1 MSISALVFILAFS
14 YFLFSAFKKGPIYG
28 VYAYMLAFYMHPQSK
43 YWGASLPDLRW
54 SLIAAVIT
62 LLAMFIRKEKILIF
76 KYKET
81 KLFALFVL
89 FVVIQNAWAIS
100 GELQLDYTILVLKYL
115 LLMIILQNVLIN
127 PKDFKGFVYVNII
140 GCGYIAY
147 VAISTH
153 TGGRFEGIGG
163 AGIVSANQLSQHLIA
178 IVTMASYMLLC
189 NLGKAKLLL
198 ILLVAMTLKTI
209 MMAESRSAMLAL
221 AITGLV
227 SLFFIPNAVKKKFIG
242 YAILGVIAGGIMIG
256 PTIIHR
262 FMNMQTDETGEIQDK
277 SARSRL
283 VIIKAQYEMFKDAP
297 ILGHGHK
304 GTLLLSPDYID
315 IEYRKGNV
323 SSANGLGYKA
333 SHNFLMSIL
342 VDHGV
347 IGSVFYLLII
357 YTCLMRIFKLRKIK
371 HTTVEQNDIA
381 VIATGAIMGLFCFMV
396 AGLGSNNKVLEV
408 DIWIYIFVAV
418 MMDWLQKQ
426 EDHEAKNDS

>member
-209 MMAESRSAMLAL
+209 MMAESRS
-221 AITGLV
+221 
-227 SLFFIPNAVKKKFIG
+227 FI
-242 YAILGVIAGGIMIG
+242 
-256 PTIIHR
+256 
-262 FMNMQTDETGEIQDK
+262 
-277 SARSRL
+277 
-283 VIIKAQYEMFKDAP
+283 
-297 ILGHGHK
+297 
-304 GTLLLSPDYID
+304 
-315 IEYRKGNV
+315 
-323 SSANGLGYKA
+323 
-333 SHNFLMSIL
+333 
-342 VDHGV
+342 
-347 IGSVFYLLII
+347 VFY
-357 YTCLMRIFKLRKIK
+357 
-371 HTTVEQNDIA
+371 
-381 VIATGAIMGLFCFMV
+381 
-396 AGLGSNNKVLEV
+396 S
-408 DIWIYIFVAV
+408 
-418 MMDWLQKQ
+418 
-426 EDHEAKNDS
+426 